1 MVAEGRGLE
10 AYGSAQLSL
19 MMWVWEGRGLE
30 AVWQCTVVLDDVGV
44 GGEGVGGSMAVHTI
58 VLDDVG
64 VGGKGE
70 GQRIV
75 SC

>member
-1 MVAEGRGLE
+1 MFDTHAFCAHGG
-10 AYGSAQLSL
+10 
-19 MMWVWEGRGLE
+19 
-30 AVWQCTVVLDDVGV
+30 
-44 GGEGVGGSMAVHTI
+44 GGEGVGGIWQCTV